1 MKAAIELQ
9 WMAPEPEELA
19 GLSDLLCRVAESCFN
34 VEGIKGA
41 GFAIRI
47 VDGEG
52 IRALNREM
60 RGIDAET
67 DVLSFPTIQ
76 FKSGTT
82 AKDAPKRLKRE
93 YDPYLGAVNLGD
105 CAINLDRARA
115 QAQEYGHSLTRELAY
130 LTAHSA
136 FHLMGYDHM
145 NEEEKRVMRE
155 MEERSLNA
163 LGITREDD
171 IDFDAL
177 FAEAC
182 EAMKQAYCPYS
193 KFQVGAC
200 ILSEDS
206 RTFRGCN
213 FENASYGA
221 TICAER
227 CATGN
232 AVVNGARRFR
242 AIAIV
247 GSTAVA
253 WPCGICRQVLR
264 EFSPL
269 TMPVIVGEYGKG
281 YVVKTLGEL
290 LPESLSPEDLG
301 VNPSVQTGIR

>member
-1 MKAAIELQ
+1 MKARIELQ
-9 WMAPEPEELA
+9 WTVPEPDELCN
-19 GLSDLLCRVAESCFN
+19 LSELLQRVAESCFMT
-34 VEGIKGA
+34 EGIDGA

-47 VDGEG
+47 VDGAG
-52 IRALNREM
+52 IRVLNREM

-76 FKSGTT
+76 FKPGTT
-82 AKDAPKRLKRE
+82 AKDVPRRLKRE
-93 YDPYLGAVNLGD
+93 YDPALGAANLGD
-105 CAINLDRARA
+105 CAINLDRARS
-115 QAQEYGHSLTRELAY
+115 QAKEYGHSLTRELAY

-145 NEEEKRVMRE
+145 NEEEKRVMRG
-155 MEERSLNA
+155 MEEKALNA

-171 IDFDAL
+171 IDYDAL

-200 ILSEDS
+200 ILAEDG

-242 AIAIV
+242 ALAVV

-301 VNPSVQTGIR
+301 VDPNEQSGIH